1 MPCRQPLDVREQL
14 ADLSCQAADLRADLS
29 DAEALL
35 LRCAP
40 LARTTAETLHESLLR
55 LDDRL
60 WQWSQKHSPPSLW
73 CYHVHDSLA
82 TDDRIADHELK
93 TGQGAPALLH
103 QYTSLLIA
111 SAWNQYRAT
120 RIFIHRSLL
129 DLSQAIAES
138 QATLLLDPTNTTAAT
153 SAGPNRFRE
162 QQEQSLDTIGSMIND
177 IRSSVF
183 AHLAVTIDDP
193 YKIDTGADT
202 RAIRGHCLMWPL
214 FVIVSCNKHLHEF
227 LGYRC
232 YSDQAAEW
240 IKRVLLYTHRVM
252 GIARA
257 RGFVRH
263 FYGDD

>member
-1 MPCRQPLDVREQL
+1 MPGRKPLDVREQL
-14 ADLSCQAADLRADLS
+14 ADLSCQAANLRADVS
-29 DAEALL
+29 DAKALL
-35 LRCAP
+35 LQCAP
-40 LARTTAETLHESLLR
+40 LAMTTAKTLHESLLR

-73 CYHVHDSLA
+73 CYHVLDSSVI
-82 TDDRIADHELK
+82 DDRNANHELK
-93 TGQGAPALLH
+93 TGQGAPALQH
-103 QYTSLLIA
+103 RYSSLLIA

-129 DLSQAIAES
+129 DLSQAITET
-138 QATLLLDPTNTTAAT
+138 QATLLLNPTNTTAAT
-153 SAGPNRFRE
+153 SADPNIFRE

-183 AHLAVTIDDP
+183 AHLTVTIDDP

-214 FVIVSCNKHLHEF
+214 FVIISCNKHLREF

-232 YSDQAAEW
+232 YSDEAAEW
-240 IKRVLLYTHRVM
+240 IKRVLLYAHRVM

-263 FYGDD
+263 FYGD